1 MKIIARFA
9 SFATRAFGS
18 LLRMRRFHISKG
30 AFLIL
35 RSLAQRGVAKDAR
48 RVAFAASALALASCV
63 SVLPE
68 AAPASARYQV
78 TDVTIDG
85 AGREAV
91 AWTLGVEEP
100 DATLAY
106 NTAKIALSRE
116 PARVEYYAG
125 GEWVD
130 RAPRL
135 FGAALVRSFENTGV
149 VKGVGNRVA
158 LPIST
163 YALQTDVRKLTITH
177 QNGAMTADVAV
188 FARLTNGRSVI
199 HASKLFSASEP
210 VSADNAGAAA
220 TALNAG
226 LEKVQRELV
235 EWTLAEAGA
244 VQSAK

>member
-1 MKIIARFA
+1 
-9 SFATRAFGS
+9 
-18 LLRMRRFHISKG
+18 MRKSGIGNAYSGAGEGGIRISYRRSP
-30 AFLIL
+30 IL
-35 RSLAQRGVAKDAR
+35 T
-48 RVAFAASALALASCV
+48 FAATLLLASCV

-78 TDVTIDG
+78 TDVTID
-85 AGREAV
+85 AGDRAPV
-91 AWTLGVEEP
+91 SWTLGIEEP
-100 DATLAY
+100 EATLAY

-149 VKGVGNRVA
+149 IRGVGNRVA

-163 YALQTDVRKLTITH
+163 YALQTDMRKLTITH
-177 QNGAMTADVAV
+177 QNGALTADVAV

-210 VSADNAGAAA
+210 VSADSAGAAA
-220 TALNAG
+220 TALNSG
-226 LEKVQRELV
+226 LEQIQRELV
-235 EWTLAEAGA
+235 EWTFEQAAGA
-244 VQSAK
+244 ESAKS